1 MFTHHNLRIGRRIT
15 KLRWSNEGGGWDRRW
30 T

>member
-1 MFTHHNLRIGRRIT
+1 MFTQHNFFIGRRIT
-15 KLRWSNEGGGWDRRW
+15 KLRWSNEGGGWDRRY